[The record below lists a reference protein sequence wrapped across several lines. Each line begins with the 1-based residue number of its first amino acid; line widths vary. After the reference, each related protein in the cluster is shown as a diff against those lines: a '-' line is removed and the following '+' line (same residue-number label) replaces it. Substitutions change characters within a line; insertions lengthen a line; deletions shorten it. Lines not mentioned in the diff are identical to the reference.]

1 LVTKLGPV
9 SRSGETDSS
18 LAAPSHNLLLRVV
31 SAAVMAPAA
40 VFVAWLGDWPFV
52 VFWTVAAIAVLWEWL
67 TLVAGPRYPLMLA
80 SSTMAI
86 AIAAFV
92 GWRHRPTTAILVVG
106 LGAIAAT
113 IFSSRERRFW
123 MTAGIAYAGGMML
136 APILLRADVDYG
148 LSAILLLFTIVWST
162 DVLAYF
168 AGRAIGGPKLAPMI
182 SPKKTWSG
190 ALVGTTGAI
199 LVAVLAAGFLG
210 GLNKGT
216 IAAVALLLSVMA
228 QLGDLLESWLKRRFG
243 AKDASHLIPGHGGV
257 MDRLDGFWA
266 AALTGC
272 IVGVLRGGFDNAAR
286 GLLVW

>member
-1 LVTKLGPV
+1 
-9 SRSGETDSS
+9 

-31 SAAVMAPAA
+31 SAVVMAPAA

-52 VFWTVAAIAVLWEWL
+52 VFWAVAAIAVLWEWL
-67 TLVAGPRYPLMLA
+67 TLVAGPRYPFMLA
-80 SSTMAI
+80 SSALAI
-86 AIAAFV
+86 AIAGLV
-92 GWRHRPTTAILVVG
+92 SWRHRPISALLLVG
-106 LGAIAAT
+106 LGAIGAA
-113 IFSSRERRFW
+113 IFAPRERRFW
-123 MTAGIAYAGGMML
+123 ITAGIAYAGGMLL
-136 APILLRADVDYG
+136 APILLRADANYG
-148 LSAILLLFTIVWST
+148 LSAILLLFAVVWST

-190 ALVGTTGAI
+190 AIVGTAGAI
-199 LVAVLAAGFLG
+199 VVAVAAAGLLG
-210 GLNKGT
+210 GLDKGT

-243 AKDASHLIPGHGGV
+243 AKDASQLIPGHGGV

-266 AALTGC
+266 AALAGC
-272 IVGVLRGGFDNAAR
+272 VVGIFRSGFDNAAR

>member
-1 LVTKLGPV
+1 MTKLGPV
-9 SRSGETDSS
+9 SGSGETESA
-18 LAAPSHNLLLRVV
+18 LAAPPHNLLLRVV

-40 VFVAWLGDWPFV
+40 VFIAWLGDWPFA
-52 VFWTVAAIAVLWEWL
+52 VFWAVAAIAVLWEWL

-80 SSTMAI
+80 SSAFAI
-86 AIAAFV
+86 AIAALV
-92 GWRHRPTTAILVVG
+92 AWRHRPVTAILVVG
-106 LGAIAAT
+106 LGAIGAT
-113 IFSSRERRFW
+113 IFAPRERRFW
-123 MTAGIAYAGGMML
+123 ITAGIGYAGVLLL

-148 LSAILLLFTIVWST
+148 LPAILLLFVIVWST

-190 ALVGTTGAI
+190 AIIGTIGAV
-199 LVAVLAAGFLG
+199 LVAIAAADFLG
-210 GLNKGT
+210 GFNKGT
-216 IAAVALLLSVMA
+216 IAAVALLLSVMT

-266 AALTGC
+266 AALAGC
-272 IVGVLRGGFDNAAR
+272 IVGIFRGGFDNAAR

>member
-1 LVTKLGPV
+1 MTKLGPV
-9 SRSGETDSS
+9 SGSGETESS
-18 LAAPSHNLLLRVV
+18 LAAPPHNLLLRIV
-31 SAAVMAPAA
+31 SAVVMAPAA
-40 VFVAWLGDWPFV
+40 VFIAWLGDWPFA
-52 VFWTVAAIAVLWEWL
+52 VFWAVAAIAVLWEWL

-80 SSTMAI
+80 SSALAI
-86 AIAAFV
+86 AIAGLVA
-92 GWRHRPTTAILVVG
+92 WRHRPVTAILVVG
-106 LGAIAAT
+106 LGAIGAA
-113 IFSSRERRFW
+113 IFAPRERRFW
-123 MTAGIAYAGGMML
+123 ITAGIGYAGVLLL

-148 LSAILLLFTIVWST
+148 LPAILLLFVIVWST

-190 ALVGTTGAI
+190 AIIGTIGAV
-199 LVAVLAAGFLG
+199 LVAIAAADFLG
-210 GLNKGT
+210 GFNKGT
-216 IAAVALLLSVMA
+216 IAAVALLLSVMT

-272 IVGVLRGGFDNAAR
+272 IVGIFRGGFDNAAR